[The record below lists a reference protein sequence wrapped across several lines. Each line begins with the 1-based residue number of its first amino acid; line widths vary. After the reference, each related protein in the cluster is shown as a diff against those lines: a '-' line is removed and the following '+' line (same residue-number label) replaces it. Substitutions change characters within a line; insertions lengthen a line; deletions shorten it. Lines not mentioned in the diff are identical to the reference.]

1 MKTGRF
7 FTDWLL
13 ASLFWKLV
21 LLQSPYTFNAQ
32 GNRSCSCCNMTPG
45 IAKAG
50 SGNNARSH
58 SCTRI
63 ACNNLTRCESK
74 PHKYNLLNLNSVAL
88 QLNFPLAESQTTPG
102 LCNTTL
108 RKGKCKRGWVG
119 EKKRQR
125 SYLMLSSFTKAYYH
139 VNALFGSQMGP
150 WNRGGHTR
158 AMECHWLQDKSAL
171 PHRNESWM
179 SLFTVHW
186 HLQHWC
192 TGVLV
197 GKCRLICAPT
207 SI

>member
-21 LLQSPYTFNAQ
+21 LLQSPYSFNAQ
-32 GNRSCSCCNMTPG
+32 CNRSCSCCNMTPG

-63 ACNNLTRCESK
+63 ASNNLTRCESK
-74 PHKYNLLNLNSVAL
+74 PHKYNLLNPNSVAL

-108 RKGKCKRGWVG
+108 QKGKSKRGWVG
-119 EKKRQR
+119 EKRGRGLIWCFQVLRRHITMWTHCLDPKWG
-125 SYLMLSSFTKAYYH
+125 LETG
-139 VNALFGSQMGP
+139 VGTPGP
-150 WNRGGHTR
+150 WNVTDFNINLPCHTGMSPEWAHSRYIDIYSIR
-158 AMECHWLQDKSAL
+158 ALGCLWA
-171 PHRNESWM
+171 N
-179 SLFTVHW
+179 
-186 HLQHWC
+186 
-192 TGVLV
+192 V
-197 GKCRLICAPT
+197 G
-207 SI
+207 